1 MLQRLRLQL
10 LQVESRSL
18 DFFHRV
24 VVKVYEA
31 RDARQ
36 YIDGFWGICINFLG
50 HIFWIPADF
59 HLMAKFAFWES
70 NLVYSLSFIF
80 PPFGRFYL
88 KIGAPKSVLTTD
100 H

>member
-50 HIFWIPADF
+50 HIFWIPVGF
-59 HLMAKFAFWES
+59 SSYGEICFLGVK
-70 NLVYSLSFIF
+70 LSI
-80 PPFGRFYL
+80 
-88 KIGAPKSVLTTD
+88 
-100 H
+100 